1 MTANPFQI
9 IYALSIFTFIVIRVV
24 FHRKARKARR
34 DIEIKESKLNI
45 AVRAI
50 FGLGYT
56 AALLVYVFAPGLFD
70 WAAFNLSTWVRWVG
84 AGITAGSVMLLGWVQ
99 WALDIQFDTTLHIHA
114 KHQLIAH
121 GPYRWVRHP
130 MYSALFL
137 MGLGWLLLTA
147 DWFIGMPL
155 MLGIVLL
162 ILVRVENEEKVLV
175 EVFGA
180 GYRDYIKHTGRFWPR
195 LFVKNT
201 L

>member
-34 DIEIKESKLNI
+34 DVEIKESKLNI

-180 GYRDYIKHTGRFWPR
+180 GYRDYIKHTGRF
-195 LFVKNT
+195 
-201 L
+201 